1 MRKRRDFIT
10 LLGGAAA
17 TWPLAARGQQP
28 GRLVRIGFLSGGA
41 GPNPNV
47 YGFQHGLRQLGYVE
61 GQNLVLIYRWA
72 AAQRV
77 PVVDLARELLELNVD
92 VLASHTT
99 EAVVAIRSLDTAIP
113 VVMTAISDPIG
124 NGLVASFARP
134 GGNTTGVTL
143 FSNEL
148 AGKRLEMLNQ
158 LVPQLRRVAILAERD
173 RPPTATLVSET
184 QAAAQTLRL
193 ALRTFEV
200 RPEEIADALRS
211 IDKERADAVIVQ
223 QNLSF
228 TPHLRQIADLAI
240 SYRLPTVHPTREFVE
255 AGGLLAYGPSLFAL
269 GERAG
274 WYVDRILKGTKPGDL
289 PVEPPTKFEVINL
302 KTAKALG
309 LTVPPSAAR
318 PRRRG
323 DRVRRREFITLLG
336 GAARVA
342 ARRARAAVGHSPG
355 RILQRPL
362 VRFRRAAAIFLSQ
375 RPGGRRL
382 HNRLEAQAADIVGG
396 SPQQFRACA
405 RARLELRR
413 S

>member
-1 MRKRRDFIT
+1 MIATLKRREFIT

-17 TWPLAARGQQP
+17 TWPFAVRAQQV

-61 GQNLVLIYRWA
+61 GQNLVLICRWA
-72 AAQRV
+72 AAQRA
-77 PVVDLARELLELNVD
+77 PVVDLARELLDLNVD

-99 EAVVAIRSLDTAIP
+99 EAITAIRSLNTAIP

-148 AGKRLEMLNQ
+148 AGKRLAILNQ

-173 RPPTATLVSET
+173 RPPTTTLVSET
-184 QAAAQTLRL
+184 QTAADTLRL
-193 ALRTFEV
+193 ALQTFEV
-200 RPEEIADALRS
+200 RPEEIAEALRS
-211 IDKERADAVIVQ
+211 IEQERADAVIVQ

-269 GERAG
+269 GERAS
-274 WYVDRILKGTKPGDL
+274 WYVDRILKGTKPADL
-289 PVEPPTKFEVINL
+289 PVEQPTRFELILNL

-309 LTVPPSAAR
+309 LEVPA
-318 PRRRG
+318 
-323 DRVRRREFITLLG
+323 TLL
-336 GAARVA
+336 A
-342 ARRARAAVGHSPG
+342 
-355 RILQRPL
+355 L
-362 VRFRRAAAIFLSQ
+362 
-375 RPGGRRL
+375 
-382 HNRLEAQAADIVGG
+382 ADEVI
-396 SPQQFRACA
+396 
-405 RARLELRR
+405 E
-413 S
+413 

>member
-1 MRKRRDFIT
+1 MSPMMQRRELIT
-10 LLGGAAA
+10 LLGGVAA
-17 TWPLAARGQQP
+17 WPLAARAQQP

-72 AAQRV
+72 AAQRA
-77 PVVDLARELLELNVD
+77 PIVDLARELLELNVD

-99 EAVVAIRSLDTAIP
+99 EAIAAIRSLNTAIP

-200 RPEEIADALRS
+200 RPEEIAEALRS

-274 WYVDRILKGTKPGDL
+274 WYVDRILKGTKPVDL
-289 PVEPPTKFEVINL
+289 PVEQPTKFEVILNL

-309 LTVPPSAAR
+309 LAVPW
-318 PRRRG
+318 
-323 DRVRRREFITLLG
+323 
-336 GAARVA
+336 
-342 ARRARAAVGHSPG
+342 
-355 RILQRPL
+355 ILQQ
-362 VRFRRAAAIFLSQ
+362 RADEVI
-375 RPGGRRL
+375 
-382 HNRLEAQAADIVGG
+382 E
-396 SPQQFRACA
+396 
-405 RARLELRR
+405 
-413 S
+413 

>member
-1 MRKRRDFIT
+1 MRASPLCFQPDQGQQMQFDQFKRREFIR

-17 TWPLAARGQQP
+17 TWPLVALGQQP

-41 GPNPNV
+41 GPNANV

-72 AAQRV
+72 ESQRARV
-77 PVVDLARELLELNVD
+77 IDLARELLELNVD

-99 EAVVAIRSLDTAIP
+99 EAIAAVRSLNTTIP

-124 NGLVASFARP
+124 NGLVASLARP

-148 AGKRLEMLNQ
+148 AGKRLQVLKEV
-158 LVPQLRRVAILAERD
+158 VPQLTRVALLAERD

-184 QAAAQTLRL
+184 QAAAHALRL
-193 ALRTFEV
+193 ALQTFEV
-200 RPEEIADALRS
+200 RPEGIAEALRS
-211 IDKERADAVIVQ
+211 IEQERADAVIVQ

-240 SYRLPTVHPTREFVE
+240 SYRLPTIHPTREFVE

-269 GERAG
+269 GERAA
-274 WYVDRILKGTKPGDL
+274 WYVDRILKGTKPADL
-289 PVEPPTKFEVINL
+289 PVEQPTKFELILNL

-309 LTVPPSAAR
+309 LDVPPS
-318 PRRRG
+318 
-323 DRVRRREFITLLG
+323 LL
-336 GAARVA
+336 
-342 ARRARAAVGHSPG
+342 
-355 RILQRPL
+355 
-362 VRFRRAAAIFLSQ
+362 AI
-375 RPGGRRL
+375 
-382 HNRLEAQAADIVGG
+382 ADGVID
-396 SPQQFRACA
+396 
-405 RARLELRR
+405 
-413 S
+413 

>member
-1 MRKRRDFIT
+1 M
-10 LLGGAAA
+10 
-17 TWPLAARGQQP
+17 
-28 GRLVRIGFLSGGA
+28 
-41 GPNPNV
+41 
-47 YGFQHGLRQLGYVE
+47 RQLGYVE

-72 AAQRV
+72 AAQRA
-77 PVVDLARELLELNVD
+77 PIVDLARELLELNVD

-99 EAVVAIRSLDTAIP
+99 EAIAAIRSLNTAIP

-158 LVPQLRRVAILAERD
+158 LVPQLRRVAILAERG

-200 RPEEIADALRS
+200 RPEEIAEALRS

-274 WYVDRILKGTKPGDL
+274 WYVDRILKGTKPADL
-289 PVEPPTKFEVINL
+289 PVEQPTKFELILNL

-309 LTVPPSAAR
+309 L
-318 PRRRG
+318 
-323 DRVRRREFITLLG
+323 D
-336 GAARVA
+336 
-342 ARRARAAVGHSPG
+342 HSPTSCS
-355 RILQRPL
+355 RC
-362 VRFRRAAAIFLSQ
+362 
-375 RPGGRRL
+375 
-382 HNRLEAQAADIVGG
+382 ADEVI
-396 SPQQFRACA
+396 
-405 RARLELRR
+405 E
-413 S
+413 

>member
-1 MRKRRDFIT
+1 MRRREFIA
-10 LLGGAAA
+10 GIAGAAA
-17 TWPLAARGQQP
+17 WPVGVRAQQP
-28 GRLVRIGFLSGGA
+28 GRLVRIGFLSGGV

-72 AAQRV
+72 AAQRA
-77 PVVDLARELLELNVD
+77 PLVDLARELLELDVD
-92 VLASHTT
+92 ILASHTT
-99 EAVVAIRSLDTAIP
+99 EAIAAISSLNTAIP

-134 GGNTTGVTL
+134 GRNTTGVTL

-158 LVPQLRRVAILAERD
+158 LVRQLRRVAILAERD

-184 QAAAQTLRL
+184 QAAAQALRL
-193 ALRTFEV
+193 DLRTFEV
-200 RPEEIADALRS
+200 RPEEIAEALRS

-223 QNLSF
+223 QNLAF

-274 WYVDRILKGTKPGDL
+274 WYVDRILKGTKPADL
-289 PVEPPTKFEVINL
+289 PVEQPTKFEVILNL

-309 LTVPPSAAR
+309 LTIP
-318 PRRRG
+318 
-323 DRVRRREFITLLG
+323 DKLL
-336 GAARVA
+336 A
-342 ARRARAAVGHSPG
+342 
-355 RILQRPL
+355 L
-362 VRFRRAAAIFLSQ
+362 
-375 RPGGRRL
+375 
-382 HNRLEAQAADIVGG
+382 ADEVI
-396 SPQQFRACA
+396 
-405 RARLELRR
+405 E
-413 S
+413 

>member
-1 MRKRRDFIT
+1 MIGRREFIT
-10 LLGGAAA
+10 LLGGAATA
-17 TWPLAARGQQP
+17 WPLAARAQQA

-47 YGFQHGLRQLGYVE
+47 YGFQRGLQQLGYVE

-72 AAQRV
+72 AAQRAR
-77 PVVDLARELLELNVD
+77 VVDLARELLELKVD

-99 EAVVAIRSLDTAIP
+99 EAIAAIRSLNTAIP

-124 NGLVASFARP
+124 NGLVTSSARP

-148 AGKRLEMLNQ
+148 AGKRLDILNQ

-184 QAAAQTLRL
+184 KAAAQALRL
-193 ALRTFEV
+193 ALQTFEV
-200 RPEEIADALRS
+200 RPEEIAEAFRA
-211 IDKERADAVIVQ
+211 IDKEGADAVIVQ

-269 GERAG
+269 GERAA
-274 WYVDRILKGTKPGDL
+274 WYVERILKGTRPTDL
-289 PVEPPTKFEVINL
+289 PVEQPTKFELILNP

-309 LTVPPSAAR
+309 LTIP
-318 PRRRG
+318 
-323 DRVRRREFITLLG
+323 DKLLS
-336 GAARVA
+336 VA
-342 ARRARAAVGHSPG
+342 DEV
-355 RILQRPL
+355 I
-362 VRFRRAAAIFLSQ
+362 
-375 RPGGRRL
+375 
-382 HNRLEAQAADIVGG
+382 E
-396 SPQQFRACA
+396 
-405 RARLELRR
+405 
-413 S
+413 

>member
-1 MRKRRDFIT
+1 MAA
-10 LLGGAAA
+10 GGPRTTAD
-17 TWPLAARGQQP
+17 RF
-28 GRLVRIGFLSGGA
+28 VRIGFLSGGA
-41 GPNPNV
+41 ELNPNV
-47 YGFQHGLRQLGYVE
+47 YEAIPARIAAAWIVE

-72 AAQRV
+72 AAQRT
-77 PVVDLARELLELNVD
+77 PIVDLARELLELNVD

-99 EAVVAIRSLDTAIP
+99 EAISAIRSLNTATP

-184 QAAAQTLRL
+184 QAAAQTLCL

-200 RPEEIADALRS
+200 RPEEIAEALRS

-274 WYVDRILKGTKPGDL
+274 WYVDRILKGRNGQ
-289 PVEPPTKFEVINL
+289 
-302 KTAKALG
+302 
-309 LTVPPSAAR
+309 
-318 PRRRG
+318 
-323 DRVRRREFITLLG
+323 
-336 GAARVA
+336 
-342 ARRARAAVGHSPG
+342 
-355 RILQRPL
+355 ILQSSNRPSS
-362 VRFRRAAAIFLSQ
+362 R
-375 RPGGRRL
+375 
-382 HNRLEAQAADIVGG
+382 
-396 SPQQFRACA
+396 
-405 RARLELRR
+405 
-413 S
+413 